1 MNESQVKNFSVVV
14 KVEQLRKSFGKKL
27 ALDDVSI
34 DIFEGRVLG
43 LVGENGAGKTTLI
56 NHILGALTP
65 DQGKVSVFGLDPV
78 KYPKEVLSRI
88 GYLSETRDM
97 PRWMRIDQFLR
108 YMSAFYPKWDMDY
121 AYRLLKD
128 FELDPKQKIGGLS
141 RGELARTGLLVAIA
155 HRPDLLLL
163 DEPSSGLDPI
173 ARMDILSTIVRS
185 VAEEGRTV
193 VFSSHLLDEVERVAD
208 DVCML
213 HQGHIVMKGK
223 LDDIRER
230 FCVFEVRKS
239 DGEIDLSGIQ
249 GILRISK
256 LGHGYQILYEGK
268 EEDGKAQISQK
279 GGVILSIQPPS
290 LEEIF
295 VAYVKSHKR
304 S

>member
-1 MNESQVKNFSVVV
+1 MNDQVREDLVVV
-14 KVEQLRKSFGKKL
+14 GIENLKKSFGENC
-27 ALDDVSI
+27 ALDNVSI
-34 DIFEGRVLG
+34 KVLQGHVFG

-78 KYPKEVLSRI
+78 KFPKEVLSRI

-97 PRWMRIDQFLR
+97 PRWMRIEQFLR
-108 YMSAFYPKWDMDY
+108 YMSAFYPSWNMEY
-121 AYRLLKD
+121 AYKLLEQFD
-128 FELDPKQKIGGLS
+128 LDPERKIGRLS

-163 DEPSSGLDPI
+163 DEPSSGLDPV
-173 ARMDILSTIVRS
+173 ARMDILSAIVRS

-193 VFSSHLLDEVERVAD
+193 LFSSHLLDEVERVAD
-208 DVCML
+208 YVCML
-213 HQGHIVMKGK
+213 HQGRVILSAK
-223 LDDIRER
+223 LDEIRDR
-230 FCVFEVRKS
+230 FHLFEVQKFN
-239 DGEIDLSGIQ
+239 GGIDFEGIK
-249 GILRISK
+249 GVMRVYK
-256 LGHGYQILYEGK
+256 LGHGYQVLYEGK
-268 EEDGKAQISQK
+268 EEEGKAQIQVK
-279 GGVILSIQPPS
+279 GGVIVNIQTPS